1 MDKVKQAVDLFKEG
15 YSCAQAIAGA
25 FAEEAGLSQ
34 KQAVAM
40 AAGFG
45 AGICAT
51 RAICGTLTGAL
62 TVMGLTKG
70 WSEAEQK
77 AYAYSE
83 GKKLLDAFTEKFG
96 TTTCFDLLTT
106 AKAHFGAT
114 PMARDEAYY
123 KTRPCAVYV
132 AFVAEYLEKY
142 LAISND

>member
-1 MDKVKQAVDLFKEG
+1 MEKEKQAVDLFKQG

-25 FAEEAGLSQ
+25 FCKEAGLTQS
-34 KQAVAM
+34 QAVSM

-62 TVMGLTKG
+62 MVMGLAKG

-106 AKAHFGAT
+106 AKAHFEAT

-123 KTRPCAVYV
+123 KTRPCAAYV
-132 AFVAEYLEKY
+132 AFVAAYVEDWLNK
-142 LAISND
+142 N

>member
-1 MDKVKQAVDLFKEG
+1 MDKATKAVDLFKEG

-25 FAEEAGLSQ
+25 FAEEMGLTVS
-34 KQAVAM
+34 KATAM
-40 AAGFG
+40 TAGFG

-51 RAICGTLTGAL
+51 RNICGTLTGAL
-62 TVMGLTKG
+62 MVMGLAKG

-83 GKKLLDAFTEKFG
+83 GKKLLDAFTEKYG

-106 AKAHFGAT
+106 AKAHFAET
-114 PMARDEAYY
+114 PMARTEEYY

-132 AFVAEYLEKY
+132 AFVAEYLEGY
-142 LAISND
+142 LKGENA